1 MRDEELRGQE
11 MGRKRFTRRVLLL
24 GGVQGLVGAGLA
36 ARMYHLQV
44 VESPQHRA
52 AADRNRFDDSMIA
65 PPRGQIVDRFG
76 RPLAVNK
83 QNYRL
88 FVSRDGSPDVEETL
102 AQLARLID
110 LPEHRRQKALREL
123 RTGSR
128 FAPVMVAENLT
139 WDEFALVN
147 ANAPALP
154 GVTPDVGWMR
164 DYPQKDSCA
173 HVVGYVATPSQQDQ
187 EADPENR
194 RLLLLPSMKIGK
206 NGVERTEDPILRGK
220 AGARRAEVNVRGQ
233 VIREISRDDG
243 ERGAEL
249 TLTLDADL
257 QKYAMERMGDY
268 SGSVVVMDVRTGDLI
283 VLASMPGYDPNPFVG
298 GISHAAWRALNEDP
312 LRPLNNKAVAGSYAP
327 GSTFKMIVA
336 LAGLDS
342 GMISPQHTVFCNGRM
357 PLGDHIFHCW
367 KRGGHGAVDMNRAI
381 KESCDVYF
389 YDVARRM
396 GVDRIAEVGRKFG
409 VGEAPDVALP
419 YVRPGVMPDR
429 AWHLAKYGYGW
440 PQGQTLN
447 VSIGQG
453 YVEMTPLQLALMT
466 ASFANGGYGVT
477 PRLVKA
483 INGEEVKLE
492 PLVDLGFRR
501 AHIEAMQRSMDAVC
515 NEQRGTGYNARIKL
529 AGYEMAGKTGT
540 AQVRRITAAERAR
553 RVRANEE
560 LPRHLRDHAL
570 FVAYAP
576 RHDPRY
582 ACSIIVEHGGGGS
595 AVAAPM
601 VRDILT
607 RLMTRPPPSEA
618 AGASEEVGQGR
629 AG

>member
-1 MRDEELRGQE
+1 MRNEDLRALE
-11 MGRKRFTRRVLLL
+11 AGRKRFTRRALLL
-24 GGVQGLVGAGLA
+24 GGVQGLVGAALA

-65 PPRGQIVDRFG
+65 PPRGQVVDRHG

-88 FVSRDGSPDVEETL
+88 FVSRDGSPDVELTL
-102 AQLARLID
+102 DRLARLID
-110 LPEHRRQKALREL
+110 LPDHRRQKALREL

-147 ANAPALP
+147 ANAPALQ
-154 GVTPDVGWMR
+154 GVSPDVGWMR
-164 DYPQKDSCA
+164 DYPQRDSCA
-173 HVVGYVATPSQQDQ
+173 HVVGYVATPSEDDQ
-187 EADPENR
+187 EKDPDNR

-206 NGVERTEDPILRGK
+206 NGIERTQDLLLRGK
-220 AGARRAEVNVRGQ
+220 AGARRAEVNVRGR

-257 QKYAMERMGDY
+257 QAYAMERMGDS
-268 SGSVVVMDVRTGDLI
+268 SGAVVVMDVRTGDVI

-298 GISHAAWRALNEDP
+298 GIGHAAWRSLNDNP

-327 GSTFKMIVA
+327 GSTFKMLVA

-342 GMISPQHTVFCNGRM
+342 GVVSPQHTVFCNGRM
-357 PLGDHIFHCW
+357 PLGDHVFHCW
-367 KRGGHGAVDMNRAI
+367 KRGGHGAVYMTRAI

-389 YDVARRM
+389 YDIARRM
-396 GVDRIAEVGRKFG
+396 GVDRIAEVARKFG
-409 VGEAPDVALP
+409 AGAAPEIALP

-447 VSIGQG
+447 ASIGQG
-453 YVEMTPLQLALMT
+453 YVEMTPLQMALMT
-466 ASFANGGYGVT
+466 AALANGGYGVT

-483 INGEEVKLE
+483 VNGEETKIQ
-492 PLVDLGFRR
+492 PLQDLGFRR
-501 AHIEAMQRSMDAVC
+501 IHIEAMQRAMDSVC
-515 NEQRGTGYNARIKL
+515 NEQRGTGYNSRIKL

-576 RHDPRY
+576 RHAPQY
-582 ACSIIVEHGGGGS
+582 ACSVIVEHGGGGS
-595 AVAAPM
+595 TVAAPIA
-601 VRDILT
+601 RDLLT
-607 RLMTRPPPSEA
+607 RLMTQAPPAEA
-618 AGASEEVGQGR
+618 AGLGEDGGR

>member
-1 MRDEELRGQE
+1 MRDEELRDQE
-11 MGRKRFTRRVLLL
+11 MGRKRFTRRALLL
-24 GGVQGLVGAGLA
+24 GGVQGVVGAVLA

-65 PPRGQIVDRFG
+65 PPRGQIVDRVG
-76 RPLAVNK
+76 RPLAVNR

-88 FVSRDGSPDVEETL
+88 FVSRDGSPNVEETL
-102 AQLARLID
+102 SRLSRLID
-110 LPEHRRQKALREL
+110 LPDHRRHKALREL

-128 FAPVMVAENLT
+128 FTPVMVAENLN

-147 ANAPALP
+147 ANAPALQ
-154 GVTPDVGWMR
+154 GVAPDVGWMR

-194 RLLLLPSMKIGK
+194 QLLMLPSMKIGK
-206 NGVERTEDPILRGK
+206 NGVERTEDLLLRGK
-220 AGARRAEVNVRGQ
+220 AGARRAEVNVRGR

-249 TLTLDADL
+249 TLTLDAEL
-257 QKYAMERMGDY
+257 QAYAMKLMGDY
-268 SGSVVVMDVRTGDLI
+268 SGAVVVMDALLGDII
-283 VLASMPGYDPNPFVG
+283 VLASTPGYDPNPFVG
-298 GISHAAWRALNEDP
+298 GISHTAWRALNDDP
-312 LRPLNNKAVAGSYAP
+312 LRPLNNKATAGSYAP
-327 GSTFKMIVA
+327 GSTFKMLVA

-342 GMISPQHTVFCNGRM
+342 GLISPQHTVFCNGRM

-389 YDVARRM
+389 YDIARRM

-409 VGEAPDVALP
+409 VGEAPEIGLP

-429 AWHLAKYGYGW
+429 AWHQAKYNHSW

-447 VSIGQG
+447 ASIGQG
-453 YVEMTPLQLALMT
+453 YVEMTPLQMALMT
-466 ASFANGGYGVT
+466 AAFANGGYHVT
-477 PRLVKA
+477 PRLILAV
-483 INGEEVKLE
+483 NGEETKPT
-492 PLVDLGFRR
+492 PLRDLGFRR
-501 AHIEAMQRSMDAVC
+501 AHIEAMQRSMNAVC
-515 NEQRGTGYNARIKL
+515 NEQRGTAYSSRIKL
-529 AGYEMAGKTGT
+529 PGYEMAGKTGT

-553 RVRANEE
+553 RVRRNEE

-576 RHDPRY
+576 VHDPRY
-582 ACSIIVEHGGGGS
+582 ACSVIVEHGGGGS
-595 AVAAPM
+595 TVAAPIA
-601 VRDILT
+601 RDLLT
-607 RLMTRPPPSEA
+607 KLMTEPSRSEA
-618 AGASEEVGQGR
+618 AGAPPAGGGR